1 MNWERF
7 LPKTRTDALPGSVQL
22 RFVRCG
28 KPGCRCAR
36 GAVHGPFYKRVWRE
50 DDRTRA
56 RYVPLSQVNQTR
68 QAVAAWRQRH
78 PSGRALRRELRTLRR
93 LLEEDGDGD

>member
-1 MNWERF
+1 MNREHF
-7 LPKTRTDALPGSVQL
+7 LPKMAALPGSVQL

-36 GAVHGPFYKRVWRE
+36 GVLHGPYFRRVWRE
-50 DDRTRA
+50 HGRTRA
-56 RYVPLSQVNQTR
+56 RYVPLSHLDETR

-78 PSGRALRRELRTLRR
+78 PSGRALRRELRALSS
-93 LLEEDGDGD
+93 LLEGNGDGG